1 MSMTTYEPTNMQVAG
16 YVDVAIGAGFAN
28 VNTPKLS
35 ELTMLVTCAIQGVTS
50 TTNMQTT
57 SQQDLCNKDAYDV
70 LQSRTRTLEQ
80 LVFKGDG
87 AASEAAFLALVAEES
102 LVSMF
107 VRPYKRSVKEGGTAL
122 AVGDKGDA
130 YNFKVGSLDRG
141 PVTVGGEWTY
151 VVTPTEVK
159 RSTLNVALIA

>member
-28 VNTPKLS
+28 VNAPKRS
-35 ELTMLVTCAIQGVTS
+35 ELSMLVTCAIQGVTS
-50 TTNMQTT
+50 TTNLQTT
-57 SQQDLCNKDAYDV
+57 SKQELCNKDAYDV
-70 LQSRTRTLEQ
+70 LQARTRTLEQ

-87 AASEAAFLALVAEES
+87 AASEATFLALVAEEA

-122 AVGDKGDA
+122 AAADKGDA

-141 PVTVGGEWTY
+141 PVAVGGEWTY

-159 RSTLNVALIA
+159 RSSLNVALTT

>member
-50 TTNMQTT
+50 TTNLQTT
-57 SQQDLCNKDAYDV
+57 SKQDLCNKDAYDV
-70 LQSRTRTLEQ
+70 LQARTRTVEQ

-87 AASEAAFLALVAEES
+87 AANEAAFLALVAEEA

-122 AVGDKGDA
+122 AAADKGDA

-141 PVTVGGEWTY
+141 PVAVGGEWTY

-159 RSTLNVALIA
+159 RSALNVALTT

>member
-1 MSMTTYEPTNMQVAG
+1 MSMTAYEPTNMQVAG

-28 VNTPKLS
+28 VSAPKLS
-35 ELTMLVTCAIQGVTS
+35 ELSMLVTCAIQGVNS
-50 TTNMQTT
+50 TTNLQTT
-57 SQQDLCNKDAYDV
+57 SRQELCNKDAYNVTD
-70 LQSRTRTLEQ
+70 SRTRELEQ
-80 LVFKGDG
+80 LVFRGDG
-87 AASEAAFLALVAEES
+87 AASEATFLALVAEEA

-122 AVGDKGDA
+122 AAADKGDA

-159 RSTLNVALIA
+159 RSALNVALTT

>member
-50 TTNMQTT
+50 TTNLQAT
-57 SQQDLCNKDAYDV
+57 SQQGLCNKDAYDV
-70 LQSRTRTLEQ
+70 LRSRTRTLEQ
-80 LVFKGDG
+80 LIFKGDG
-87 AASEAAFLALVAEES
+87 AASETAFLALVAEEA
-102 LVSMF
+102 LAGMF

-141 PVTVGGEWTY
+141 PVAVGGEWTY
-151 VVTPTEVK
+151 VVTSTEVK
-159 RSTLNVALIA
+159 RSSLNVALIA

>member
-1 MSMTTYEPTNMQVAG
+1 MSMTAYEPTNMQVAG

-28 VNTPKLS
+28 VNAPKLS

-50 TTNMQTT
+50 TTNLQTT
-57 SQQDLCNKDAYDV
+57 SKQDLCNKDAYDI

-87 AASEAAFLALVAEES
+87 AASETAFLALVAEEA

-122 AVGDKGDA
+122 AATDKGDA

-141 PVTVGGEWTY
+141 AVAVGGEWTY
-151 VVTPTEVK
+151 VVTPTEVN
-159 RSTLNVALIA
+159 RSSLNVALTT

>member
-1 MSMTTYEPTNMQVAG
+1 MSMTTYEPTNMQIAG

-28 VNTPKLS
+28 VNAPKLS
-35 ELTMLVTCAIQGVTS
+35 ELSMLVTCAIQGVAG
-50 TTNMQTT
+50 TTNLQTT
-57 SQQDLCNKDAYDV
+57 SKQDLCNKDAYDV
-70 LQSRTRTLEQ
+70 LQARTRTLEQ

-87 AASEAAFLALVAEES
+87 AANEAAFLALVAEEA
-102 LVSMF
+102 LVSLF

-122 AVGDKGDA
+122 ASADKGDA

-141 PVTVGGEWTY
+141 PVAVGGEWTY

-159 RSTLNVALIA
+159 RSSLNVALTT

>member
-1 MSMTTYEPTNMQVAG
+1 MSMTAYEPTNKQVAG

-28 VNTPKLS
+28 VNAPKLS

-50 TTNMQTT
+50 ATNLQTT
-57 SQQDLCNKDAYDV
+57 SQQGLCNKDASDV
-70 LQSRTRTLEQ
+70 LQARTRTLEQ

-87 AASEAAFLALVAEES
+87 AASEASFLALVAEEA

-107 VRPYKRSVKEGGTAL
+107 VRPYKRSVKEGGAALTA
-122 AVGDKGDA
+122 GDKGDA

-141 PVTVGGEWTY
+141 PVAVGGEWTY

-159 RSTLNVALIA
+159 RSSLNVALIA

>member
-28 VNTPKLS
+28 VNAPKRS

-50 TTNMQTT
+50 TTNVQTT
-57 SQQDLCNKDAYDV
+57 SQQGLCNKDAYDL

-87 AASEAAFLALVAEES
+87 AASEAAFLTLVAEEA
-102 LVSMF
+102 LVSLF
-107 VRPYKRSVKEGGTAL
+107 VGPYKRSVKEGGTAL
-122 AVGDKGDA
+122 AVADKGDA

-141 PVTVGGEWTY
+141 PVAVGGEWTY

-159 RSTLNVALIA
+159 RSSLNVALVA

>member
-50 TTNMQTT
+50 TTNLQTT
-57 SQQDLCNKDAYDV
+57 SQQGLCNKDAFDV

-87 AASEAAFLALVAEES
+87 AASEATFLALVAEEA

-122 AVGDKGDA
+122 AAADKGDA

-141 PVTVGGEWTY
+141 PVAVGGEWTY

-159 RSTLNVALIA
+159 RSSLNVALTT